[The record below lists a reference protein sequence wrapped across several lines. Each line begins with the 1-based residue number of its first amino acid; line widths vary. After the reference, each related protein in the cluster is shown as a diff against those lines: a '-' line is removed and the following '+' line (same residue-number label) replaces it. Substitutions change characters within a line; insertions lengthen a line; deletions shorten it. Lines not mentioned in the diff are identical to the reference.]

1 MERREVLLN
10 TLAGASMVLLPWP
23 RSPAPADLG
32 AKRLPQVDSI
42 MAELR
47 VACCLGWSRTDFG
60 YPIPHLDRAWAQLPR
75 EADNSDRVEI
85 VEQRTRLLE
94 LVRDAERSLP
104 LHRDAVERKPFDWN
118 PRYWLAFALKR
129 AGRNEEALEEY
140 RAVAQIPDCPLDCLN
155 EIGWGRYRKGN
166 YEEAR
171 RCFER
176 ARAEDDLPVRQLS
189 DLMLALENRMLVYG
203 QLGLRRKA
211 EEVAR
216 EYVCRYGRGQY
227 PKCRALAKIGIDA
240 DKIYLEQC
248 PFKA

>member
-10 TLAGASMVLLPWP
+10 TLAGASMALLPWP
-23 RSPAPADLG
+23 RSLAPADLG

-42 MAELR
+42 MVEVR
-47 VACCLGWSRTDFG
+47 VACCLGWSRIDFG

-75 EADNSDRVEI
+75 EAGNSIRVEI

-94 LVRDAERSLP
+94 LVRDAESSLP
-104 LHRDAVERKPFDWN
+104 LHREGVKRKPFDWN

-129 AGRNEEALEEY
+129 VGRIEEAVEEY
-140 RAVAQIPDCPLDCLN
+140 RAVARTPDCPLDCLN
-155 EIGWGRYRKGN
+155 EIGWGHYRKGD

-176 ARAEDDLPVRQLS
+176 AKAQDDLTVRHLS
-189 DLMLALENRMLVYG
+189 DLMLTLENRMLVYG

-216 EYVCRYGRGQY
+216 EYVGRYGRIEY
-227 PKCRALAKIGIDA
+227 PERRALAKVGIDT
-240 DKIYLEQC
+240 DEIYLERY
-248 PFKA
+248 PFRA